1 MNDWFMSYK
10 IYHTNGGVFEN
21 FEIYGASS
29 SKSAST
35 VLIECTQKLASDYGV
50 KPEQIMFISFNRV

>member
-1 MNDWFMSYK
+1 MNDCLCHIRFTTPTAEYLKTSKFM
-10 IYHTNGGVFEN
+10 V
-21 FEIYGASS
+21 ASS